1 MNTSCLKF
9 LSSTCLIPL
18 ANCHHFHP
26 SMFCFFFLN
35 NFSLRVSFD
44 SSLLEVEIQ
53 RPRAPAT
60 CVSSGIGAAIA
71 PSLLA
76 QLLAA
81 AFLVFSRAAGV
92 RAEIS
97 AAQWYRDG
105 MGAAGHHTHAPR

>member
-1 MNTSCLKF
+1 
-9 LSSTCLIPL
+9 
-18 ANCHHFHP
+18 
-26 SMFCFFFLN
+26 MFCFFFLN
-35 NFSLRVSFD
+35 NSSLRVSFD
-44 SSLLEVEIQ
+44 SLLLQVEIQ

-81 AFLVFSRAAGV
+81 AFLVFSRAVGV
-92 RAEIS
+92 KAEIS